1 MNANF
6 PQIPPEHLKR
16 AAVPDRPLRLLERVR
31 TRMRLLHYSARTAQ
45 TYCDW
50 IRRFV
55 LFHDRKHPE
64 RMSDREV
71 AAFLTHLAKD
81 LDVAAS
87 TQNQALNA
95 LLFLYKH
102 VLRQP
107 IGISGE
113 IVRAKRGRRLPVV
126 LSVSEVR
133 AVLSN
138 LRGTSKLCAT
148 LMYGSGLRIS
158 ECVSLRVKD
167 IDLERHEIMVR
178 AGKGN
183 KDRRVPLPAVAISA
197 LRSQIKRRETLLFVD
212 LRRNIQGAPLPHALD
227 RKLPSASRELA
238 WQYLFPATRTF
249 VERATNIRRRHHYHE
264 TALQRAFGDAVKAA
278 GFTKRASCHTLRHS
292 FATHLLES
300 GTDIRTIQELMGHS
314 SLRTTMIYTHVLNRG
329 GLGVKSPADRL

>member
-1 MNANF
+1 
-6 PQIPPEHLKR
+6 
-16 AAVPDRPLRLLERVR
+16 
-31 TRMRLLHYSARTAQ
+31 
-45 TYCDW
+45 
-50 IRRFV
+50 
-55 LFHDRKHPE
+55 
-64 RMSDREV
+64 
-71 AAFLTHLAKD
+71 
-81 LDVAAS
+81 
-87 TQNQALNA
+87 
-95 LLFLYKH
+95 KH

-158 ECVSLRVKD
+158 ECVSLRVKN

-227 RKLPSASRELA
+227 RKLPNASSELA

-249 VERATNIRRRHHYHE
+249 VEPATNIRRRHHYHE
-264 TALQRAFGDAVKAA
+264 TALQRAFGEAVKAA
-278 GFTKRASCHTLRHS
+278 GLTKRASCHTLRHS

-300 GTDIRTIQELMGHS
+300 GTDIRTIQELLGHS
-314 SLRTTMIYTHVLNRG
+314 SYARR
-329 GLGVKSPADRL
+329 